1 MLVNELKRQDVLV
14 INNNQTVNMSE
25 NDFNDK
31 SSKKSKKKN
40 RKNKNKK
47 GQEMGFPKSGS
58 QIVQS
63 VDKAVE
69 PVDPKEKEEE
79 EKVEA
84 DSRFYMLTK
93 IDHEMKRYRK
103 PIYDN
108 EISLEE
114 VCESFRNFSSC
125 QLGLYYDI
133 KDIRRFIAG
142 LAVTHLMILQ
152 GMSGTGKTSL
162 AYAFGEYLDNKTTV
176 VPIQPMWKER
186 TDLIGYYN
194 EFTRTSKSLFDGI
207 WNSCFRV
214 LSKNQ
219 SQQNILLRLAI
230 RQPEIISGNTQSDR
244 RISVKI
250 RILIF
255 QRSKQ

>member
-1 MLVNELKRQDVLV
+1 MHNFKNLLFLAESKTFLDALWEILSSRIAIIVYAIIILVIIISIIIIMLVNELKRQDVLV

-152 GMSGTGKTSL
+152 GMSGSGI
-162 AYAFGEYLDNKTTV
+162 AF
-176 VPIQPMWKER
+176 
-186 TDLIGYYN
+186 
-194 EFTRTSKSLFDGI
+194 
-207 WNSCFRV
+207 
-214 LSKNQ
+214 
-219 SQQNILLRLAI
+219 
-230 RQPEIISGNTQSDR
+230 
-244 RISVKI
+244 
-250 RILIF
+250 
-255 QRSKQ
+255 